1 MNKQDIMSLIESKK
15 KYMGLEGGNEM
26 EKVCHYIIVLEN
38 NICHKKRNI
47 NMNKMY

>member
-1 MNKQDIMSLIESKK
+1 MSLKESKK
-15 KYMGLEGGNEM
+15 NYIGVEGGNGM

-38 NICHKKRNI
+38 KICHKKRNI